1 MHQPSSY
8 LASGAP
14 VLPDAELRRIARF
27 IAKEL
32 EALQGLQPALLT
44 AADVAKQYGLSRGWV
59 YKHARDLGGQRM
71 GTGPKARL
79 RFRSHEVETRLNEL
93 QTGEGETPRPARRA
107 SGQPVELL
115 PIGPT
120 RGGRRRASSPTELAR
135 GAPKEPMIRPTL
147 APPAGHN

>member
-1 MHQPSSY
+1 MHQPLPY

-14 VLPDAELRRIARF
+14 VLPDAELRRLARF

-32 EALQGLQPALLT
+32 EALHGLQPALLT

-79 RFRSHEVETRLNEL
+79 RFRSHEVQARLSEL
-93 QTGEGETPRPARRA
+93 QVSGDETPRLRPSGAR
-107 SGQPVELL
+107 QPVELL

-120 RGGRRRASSPTELAR
+120 RGRRQRALTDRVRENGPQDPARRAAR
-135 GAPKEPMIRPTL
+135 PQ
-147 APPAGHN
+147 APPPS

>member
-1 MHQPSSY
+1 MQQPSPY

-14 VLPDAELRRIARF
+14 VLPDADLRRLARF

-32 EALQGLQPALLT
+32 EALHGLQPALLT

-79 RFRSHEVETRLNEL
+79 RFRSHEVQARLSEL
-93 QTGEGETPRPARRA
+93 QPSEDKTHRPGPSGAR
-107 SGQPVELL
+107 QPVELL

-120 RGGRRRASSPTELAR
+120 RSNRQ
-135 GAPKEPMIRPTL
+135 RP
-147 APPAGHN
+147 